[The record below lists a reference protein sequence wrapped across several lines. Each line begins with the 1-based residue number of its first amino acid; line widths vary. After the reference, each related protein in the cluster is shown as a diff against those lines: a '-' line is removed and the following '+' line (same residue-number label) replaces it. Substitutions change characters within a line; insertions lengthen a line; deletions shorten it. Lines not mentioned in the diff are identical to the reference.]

1 MITKILLLQRIR
13 ICPYNLDRLQLVRL
27 TQEELQVI
35 AEKLTYFQVAL
46 ECFSIM
52 FPNVY
57 KLTEGKEDFEY
68 ARRL

>member
-35 AEKLTYFQVAL
+35 AEELTYFQVVL

-52 FPNVY
+52 FSNFY
-57 KLTEGKEDFEY
+57 KLTEGKENFKY
-68 ARRL
+68 SRRL